1 MFPRVQ
7 LRTAKYDDIK
17 SSFSTEHYPRSFS
30 FQITV
35 RSSPINNNNSRS
47 DSISICRQCHK
58 FCKKKS
64 KLSSASN
71 DSNNNKLKK
80 SPSRQKAIDTSDSS
94 NTIVEDSQESSLM
107 EDSNLR
113 TSRTMI
119 TINGN
124 VTENTIKTSQSSP
137 SALQTNSHQKSTPRM
152 GVRVNFDS
160 KSQNHKKSTSS
171 LGSMCNCECKPK
183 DFEKTTLSPDEVKH
197 EIVKILTDVELIAN
211 KMSVTES
218 SSRSSDSPYSNYSS
232 IRART
237 LQSKYSFLYNNNHM
251 TAAAKHQPVNIIKE
265 TMIGAKDDDDESDK
279 DSKTSEKTKIPPI
292 QLNGSSSQGDTENDD
307 DLSLMLVD
315 LAQLNPIT
323 SSVPTISVLPPTP
336 DLKKQ
341 HNFNPTKD
349 LEITK
354 VNSISIKTESSFDSI
369 DDEDEEPPYMTL
381 KTSLRR
387 FGTMSSLERLP
398 SEDTDEKTLNSSE
411 EENSDGENKMVSSD
425 NPQSFRTWTSR
436 AGSFLEES
444 RAFIDKYLGRTDSG
458 EYSSLKNGTK
468 DSTIDFDEYETI
480 EGETSGATSGEEV
493 WGTPTSGGEND
504 EMHMFNNGDGN
515 RSVSWRF

>member
-1 MFPRVQ
+1 MSHVS
-7 LRTAKYDDIK
+7 L
-17 SSFSTEHYPRSFS
+17 H
-30 FQITV
+30 FQVTV

-58 FCKKKS
+58 FCKKKRLTS
-64 KLSSASN
+64 PSN

-80 SPSRQKAIDTSDSS
+80 SPSRQKAVDTSDSS
-94 NTIVEDSQESSLM
+94 NTIVEDSQASSLM
-107 EDSNLR
+107 EDAKELR
-113 TSRTMI
+113 TSQTMI

-124 VTENTIKTSQSSP
+124 VPETTIKSSQSSP
-137 SALQTNSHQKSTPRM
+137 SALHTHQKSTPRI
-152 GVRVNFDS
+152 GARVNFDTQS
-160 KSQNHKKSTSS
+160 LKKSSSS
-171 LGSMCNCECKPK
+171 LISMCNCECKPK
-183 DFEKTTLSPDEVKH
+183 DFEKATLSPDEVKH
-197 EIVKILTDVELIAN
+197 EIVKILSDVDAIAN
-211 KMSVTES
+211 KMSLVDS

-251 TAAAKHQPVNIIKE
+251 AAAAKHQPINIIKE
-265 TMIGAKDDDDESDK
+265 TMIGAHDESDK
-279 DSKTSEKTKIPPI
+279 SDKEIESEKETPPVE
-292 QLNGSSSQGDTENDD
+292 LNGSSSQSQGEQDNED

-315 LAQLNPIT
+315 LAQLSPIT

-336 DLKKQ
+336 DLKRQ
-341 HNFNPTKD
+341 HSFNATT

-354 VNSISIKTESSFDSI
+354 VNNISIKTESSFDSI
-369 DDEDEEPPYMTL
+369 DEEDDEPPYVTL

-387 FGTMSSLERLP
+387 FGTMSSLERMP
-398 SEDTDEKTLNSSE
+398 SEDTDEKTMNSSE
-411 EENSDGENKMVSSD
+411 EENSEGEVKLVPRDMSE

-444 RAFIDKYLGRTDSG
+444 RAFIDKYLGRNEPGAD
-458 EYSSLKNGTK
+458 YNSLRNGTK
-468 DSTIDFDEYETI
+468 DSTISFDEYETI

-504 EMHMFNNGDGN
+504 EIHMFNGGDGN
-515 RSVSWRF
+515 RSVSRTVEIICQRNLVICF